1 MTTRKPYQKSADTSY
16 ETNRKLGH
24 ISFNLSNPDES
35 ALYKKWRSMEN
46 ASAQAKEWL
55 RSLPEKQNI
64 GLN

>member
-1 MTTRKPYQKSADTSY
+1 MRKPSQKNADGNY
-16 ETNRKLGH
+16 ETKRKTGV
-24 ISFNLSNPDES
+24 ISFNLSNPDEL
-35 ALYKKWRSMEN
+35 ALYKKWQAMPN

>member
-1 MTTRKPYQKSADTSY
+1 MRKPSQKNADGNY
-16 ETNRKLGH
+16 KAKRKLGH
-24 ISFNLSNPDES
+24 ISFNLANPDES

>member
-1 MTTRKPYQKSADTSY
+1 MRKPSQQTADSNY
-16 ETNRKLGH
+16 ETKRKFGH

-64 GLN
+64 SLN

>member
-1 MTTRKPYQKSADTSY
+1 MRKPSQQAADSNY
-16 ETNRKLGH
+16 EVKRKIGQ

-46 ASAQAKEWL
+46 ASAQAKDWL

-64 GLN
+64 GPN